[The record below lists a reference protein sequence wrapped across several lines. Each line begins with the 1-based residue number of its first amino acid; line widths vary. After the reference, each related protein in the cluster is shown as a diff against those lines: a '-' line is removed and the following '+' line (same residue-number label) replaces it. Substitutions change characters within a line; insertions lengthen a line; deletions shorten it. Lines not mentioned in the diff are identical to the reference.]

1 MPSEERDQQFERAL
15 QRHLRADAGD
25 RTCPDA
31 ETLAA
36 YQERT
41 LSLEELTKWKEHI
54 GGCERCQGTLAL
66 LDGSSAVALYD
77 SEREGIE
84 HQVTALS
91 AAPGNRSTR
100 FKQEDDVVEAFSLG
114 KEGIAAREATRA
126 LRPKAWRW
134 VVPLGALAAGLIV
147 FVAVRENKARFSES
161 AKTQMAENRA
171 TPVPQI
177 SLPQA
182 AEDWSNYAN
191 ENAIQKANKELEA
204 LPADPR
210 RDLPLSSS
218 AEQLSLPRAAAAS
231 HAPGK
236 AQQSNPGPGEPAR
249 KGKPDS
255 AYEGA
260 KGIEAEPTLRS
271 AVSAPPAIGR
281 LPVTSAPAAGTM
293 EAKKESRDSAN
304 QPQAVG
310 AVAETVERQE
320 EAAAIAPTP
329 AAAPAA
335 EISSQA
341 QRSASGRVLMQV
353 AKTNPHLILAPNGKQ
368 VWRVGAA
375 GLIESSSDSGLN
387 WQAQTSVAT
396 VDLTAGWAP
405 SEKVCWVVGKAG
417 IILLTTDGGIHWKSV
432 ASPLPEDLGRVHA
445 ADAKHAEVWNVGNS
459 KSFATA
465 DGGMTWT
472 RTQNE

>member
-1 MPSEERDQQFERAL
+1 MPSEERDRQFERAL

-31 ETLAA
+31 ETVAA
-36 YQERT
+36 YHDGT
-41 LSLEELTKWKEHI
+41 LALEELTKWKEHI
-54 GGCERCQGTLAL
+54 GGCKRCQGTLAL
-66 LDGSSAVALYD
+66 LEESSPVALDD
-77 SEREGIE
+77 SERKGIE
-84 HQVTALS
+84 HRVTAFS
-91 AAPGNRSTR
+91 ATPMNRSAGFTE
-100 FKQEDDVVEAFSLG
+100 EDDFVEALSLH

-147 FVAVRENKARFSES
+147 FVAIRDNKARFSES

-171 TPVPQI
+171 IPAPQI
-177 SLPQA
+177 PPPQA
-182 AEDWSNYAN
+182 AEDRSKYAN
-191 ENAIQKANKELEA
+191 ENAIQKSKKELEA
-204 LPADPR
+204 PPADALT
-210 RDLPLSSS
+210 DLQASSS
-218 AEQLSLPRAAAAS
+218 AEQLSLPPAAAA
-231 HAPGK
+231 HVPGK
-236 AQQSNPGPGEPAR
+236 APNSNLEEPAS
-249 KGKPDS
+249 KAKADS
-255 AYEGA
+255 AYLGA
-260 KGIEAEPTLRS
+260 KGIEAAPTVSSR
-271 AVSAPPAIGR
+271 AVSAPPPASGR
-281 LPVTSAPAAGTM
+281 PPVTSAAAASTM
-293 EAKKESRDSAN
+293 EAKKESRDSAK
-304 QPQAVG
+304 QPQATG
-310 AVAETVERQE
+310 AVTETVERGE
-320 EAAAIAPTP
+320 TAAIARAP

-335 EISSQA
+335 EIASQS
-341 QRSASGRVLMQV
+341 QRSATGRLLMQV

-387 WQAQTSVAT
+387 WQPQTSDAT

-417 IILLTTDGGIHWKSV
+417 IILLTTDGGKHWKSI
-432 ASPLPEDLGRVHA
+432 ASPLPEDLGRVRA

-472 RTQNE
+472 PTENE